1 MQFPT
6 TAARCMR
13 PMMPGVRTTTPAE
26 ESRPH
31 PWRWRTLVMVVTSL
45 WLMSHGQTT
54 EAGEPQELLRQTLTG
69 VLAVL
74 TDDTLKAPA
83 QSQARLERLAQVV
96 APSFDFK
103 EMARR
108 SLGHE
113 WHRLTP
119 AQQEEFVRFFS
130 PLLLQSLVQRIAYRA
145 TTSAT
150 GYGSIPTTVHY
161 QRETIDPDGDA
172 SVQTV
177 MTYAHEQ
184 TTEAIEYLLLRR
196 NGAWRVYDVIVE
208 GASMVT
214 NYRTQFATIL
224 RQESYDALITR
235 LKTAQH

>member
-1 MQFPT
+1 
-6 TAARCMR
+6 
-13 PMMPGVRTTTPAE
+13 
-26 ESRPH
+26 
-31 PWRWRTLVMVVTSL
+31 
-45 WLMSHGQTT
+45 MSHGQIAT
-54 EAGEPQELLRQTLTG
+54 AGEPQELLRQTLTG

-83 QSQARLERLAQVV
+83 QRQARLDRLAQVV

-119 AQQEEFVRFFS
+119 VQQAEFVQLFS
-130 PLLLQSLVQRIAYRA
+130 PMLLQSLVQRIAYRA

-150 GYGSIPTTVHY
+150 GYGSIPTTIHY
-161 QRETIDPDGDA
+161 ERETIDPDGDA

-177 MTYAHEQ
+177 MSYAQ
-184 TTEAIEYLLLRR
+184 DPTTEDIEYLLSRR
-196 NGAWRVYDVIVE
+196 NGTWRVYDMIVE

-235 LKTAQH
+235 LKTSQQ